1 MALVLV
7 LSLVLGFQPKT
18 LAHEPPG
25 QGQTATKGIE
35 GDWQGT
41 LKVSG
46 TEMRLALHIAIN
58 NSDGYKA
65 TMDSLD
71 QGTNGIPI
79 TSMSFKD
86 SKMKFTVDSIQ
97 GSYEGTADNAGA
109 AISGTWVQSGQPFP
123 LDFKRATS
131 PIKTEHKPAEPSDID
146 GAWLGTVEV
155 GAAKLRIVFHVAN
168 TEDGLTATMDS
179 LDQDVK
185 GIPATEVKRDGDSLT
200 IEMKQLGGIFKGTI
214 NKDRT
219 AIEGTWTQGGAT
231 RPFAMQRVK
240 DAAELKVRRPQNPN
254 PPLPYGYQE
263 ASFENKQA
271 GVKLAGTFTA
281 PPSQGPFPAV
291 VLIAGSGPHDRD
303 ESILGHRPFLIISDY
318 LTRHGVVVLRYDKRG
333 VEQSS
338 GDYATATTSDFAS
351 DAEAAF
357 KYLRTLPGVDPRRA
371 GLIGHSEGAIIA
383 PIVAARNPDVAFI
396 VMMAGSGVPGDQVL
410 AEQKTLI
417 SEAAGMSPQKAE
429 KEGDEEREI
438 LSMVKAESDDAAL
451 EKAVAQRLAGKT
463 PEAQLGTQVKM
474 LSSPWFRY
482 FISYDPA
489 TALRKVTCP
498 VLVLSGERDLQV
510 PPRQNLP
517 AIGKA
522 LEAAGNRH
530 FQIDELPGLNHLFQ
544 PAKTGSP
551 AEYGAVETTISPVVL
566 EEISDWILKQ

>member
-1 MALVLV
+1 MALVTV
-7 LSLVLGFQPKT
+7 LSLVLGLQPKT

-25 QGQTATKGIE
+25 QGQAATKGIE

-46 TEMRLALHIAIN
+46 AEMRLALHIAIN
-58 NSDGYKA
+58 HSDGYKA

-97 GSYEGTADNAGA
+97 GSYEGTVDNAGA
-109 AISGTWVQSGQPFP
+109 AIDGTWVQSGQSFP

-131 PIKTEHKPAEPSDID
+131 PIKTEHRPAEPSDID

-200 IEMKQLGGIFKGTI
+200 IEMKQLGGMFKGTI

-219 AIEGTWTQGGAT
+219 AIEGTWMQGGAA

-240 DAAELKVRRPQNPN
+240 DAAELNVRRPQNPN
-254 PPLPYGYQE
+254 SPLPYGYQE
-263 ASFENKQA
+263 VSLENKQA
-271 GVKLAGTFTA
+271 GVELAGTLTK
-281 PPSQGPFPAV
+281 PPSKGPFPAV

-303 ESILGHRPFLIISDY
+303 ESILGHRPFLVLSDY
-318 LTRHGVVVLRYDKRG
+318 LTRHGIVVLRYDKRG

-338 GDYATATTSDFAS
+338 GDYGTATTSDFAS

-357 KYLRTLPGVDPRRA
+357 KYLRTLPGVDPLRA

-410 AEQKTLI
+410 TEQKTLI
-417 SEAAGMSPQKAE
+417 SEAEGMSPQKAE

-438 LSMVKAESDDAAL
+438 LSMVKAQSDDAAL
-451 EKAVAQRLAGKT
+451 EKAVAQRLAAKT

-474 LSSPWFRY
+474 LSTPWFRY

-489 TALRKVTCP
+489 TALRKVACP
-498 VLVLSGERDLQV
+498 VLVLSGEKDLRV
-510 PPRQNLP
+510 PPQQNLP
-517 AIGKA
+517 
-522 LEAAGNRH
+522 RH
-530 FQIDELPGLNHLFQ
+530 SKKLLKPPATATFKSTNCPASTTSFSRPRPARPPNTVRSKQRFLP
-544 PAKTGSP
+544 PCWRKSRTGF
-551 AEYGAVETTISPVVL
+551 
-566 EEISDWILKQ
+566 